1 MQGLETPDMRPLIGS
16 SSSIPLHPCLF
27 IRDSL
32 MLLYECPDLHVLIAR
47 GRLKSAINNYQFE
60 SHIFELID
68 IELSKVWEKWFRY
81 LH

>member
-1 MQGLETPDMRPLIGS
+1 
-16 SSSIPLHPCLF
+16 
-27 IRDSL
+27 